1 MQICGIPLPICFLL
15 DSCSEKQHWQNVLLM
30 LIFLFVFLILGG
42 YMGSQDEQLVLPQLV
57 EIAIS
62 LSLAS

>member
-1 MQICGIPLPICFLL
+1 MWNTFTNMLSIGFMFRKAALAKCSADVNISFCF
-15 DSCSEKQHWQNVLLM
+15 
-30 LIFLFVFLILGG
+30 FLILGG